1 MPESNCSAKNWRKPV
16 RNPLILMLLC
26 SLPMIHGCGLGS
38 AAKIDIGP
46 WATQDLA
53 PVRCP
58 PVDQRTAAEFKR
70 TTKTPA
76 GEVTKRG
83 SQEWLDAYA
92 EAEQRKN
99 AAGQRLVKEYE
110 SCRSGGGT
118 ANSAQKALGTS

>member
-1 MPESNCSAKNWRKPV
+1 
-16 RNPLILMLLC
+16 MLLC
-26 SLPMIHGCGLGS
+26 FPLTILGCAQNS

-58 PVDQRTAAEFKR
+58 PVDARTVAEFKR
-70 TTKTPA
+70 TTKVPT

-92 EAEQRKN
+92 EGEARKN
-99 AAGQRLVKEYE
+99 RAGQRLVKEYE
-110 SCRSGGGT
+110 TCRGGEPPTFG
-118 ANSAQKALGTS
+118 NSVARALGTS